1 MVIGLCIGLVRRVWF
16 HESVEIVE
24 DSAEISEKMRL
35 IKEKT
40 DTVIPSSD
48 ITVSKKISEPTKK
61 TTFVSMDR
69 ININTASKDE
79 LMSLPGIGPAM
90 SERIMHYREDSG
102 NFPGLDELDKVKGIE
117 NKKLEK
123 LKGKISF

>member
-1 MVIGLCIGLVRRVWF
+1 
-16 HESVEIVE
+16 
-24 DSAEISEKMRL
+24 
-35 IKEKT
+35 
-40 DTVIPSSD
+40 
-48 ITVSKKISEPTKK
+48 
-61 TTFVSMDR
+61 MDR

-90 SERIMHYREDSG
+90 SERIMHYREDYG
-102 NFPGLDELDKVKGIE
+102 NFPGLDDLDKVKGIE